1 MVHISPAI
9 FDDLTGKIQFSPTE
23 FEPLLD
29 SEQGDDLEQ
38 LWDHPDTA
46 QRDKKRS
53 AGGQGRTSRATV
65 RVGAPRTGL
74 RPCGEKPWWAWQVPN
89 THDRLARG
97 QRLPERPEKAHSLGR
112 PPERREV
119 GKRRASRHLALG
131 LTVVSSVWKIWRVLG
146 KVFHAGSHVS

>member
-9 FDDLTGKIQFSPTE
+9 FDDLTGKIQFGPTE
-23 FEPLLD
+23 YEPLLD

-74 RPCGEKPWWAWQVPN
+74 RPWGEKQEWWAWQVPN

-97 QRLPERPEKAHSLGR
+97 QRLPERPEKAHSLGIFAFCCITR
-112 PPERREV
+112 HPIPKAW
-119 GKRRASRHLALG
+119 GPSTASLSPLP
-131 LTVVSSVWKIWRVLG
+131 TDSPSSP
-146 KVFHAGSHVS
+146 

>member
-38 LWDHPDTA
+38 LWDHPDTT

-74 RPCGEKPWWAWQVPN
+74 RPCGEKP
-89 THDRLARG
+89 
-97 QRLPERPEKAHSLGR
+97 
-112 PPERREV
+112 
-119 GKRRASRHLALG
+119 
-131 LTVVSSVWKIWRVLG
+131 
-146 KVFHAGSHVS
+146 